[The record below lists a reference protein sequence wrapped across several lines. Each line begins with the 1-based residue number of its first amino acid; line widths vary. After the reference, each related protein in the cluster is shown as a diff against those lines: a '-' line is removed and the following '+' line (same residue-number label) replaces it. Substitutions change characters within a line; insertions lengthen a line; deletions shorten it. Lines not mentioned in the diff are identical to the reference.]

1 MRRFL
6 FLLLLGGSTLL
17 TVILFE
23 PGASFRTG
31 SPFFRLC
38 LLLYLLFLGAL
49 ALSVAFYRRYA
60 VRIQNV
66 WLVVVSSGLSLM
78 VLDVVAHRLRDVNQ
92 YARTLPDSIV
102 HHRLWPGT
110 TTWLRSEDFRA
121 SLHVN
126 RYGLRGQEPEMPKR
140 RDAAVNQA

>member
-17 TVILFE
+17 AVILLE

-31 SPFFRLC
+31 SPFYRLC

-60 VRIQNV
+60 VRIQNA
-66 WLVVVSSGLSLM
+66 WLVVVSSGLSLV
-78 VLDVVAHRLRDVNQ
+78 VLDVVTHRLRDRWRPSSADGHRSPSAL
-92 YARTLPDSIV
+92 ARD
-102 HHRLWPGT
+102 HHLV
-110 TTWLRSEDFRA
+110 E
-121 SLHVN
+121 
-126 RYGLRGQEPEMPKR
+126 KR
-140 RDAAVNQA
+140 RFPGVSPCEPVWPARAGTGGTEEK